1 MSAAKKASAAVP
13 TTDKPPIEREL
24 KFAQVDLDA
33 LRSRLLEVEAERL
46 GPAIFEENWLVD
58 RNGELGDRM
67 SILRVRAEEGRGAV
81 VTFKGPASFDGSTKV
96 RTELELR
103 VENAEKALAL
113 LTALGYS
120 VERRYQKLREEWRLG
135 TETICLDHTPIGD
148 FVEFEGDR
156 AEAVAKRCGFDQAKA
171 LRKSYLMLYAEYL
184 ASHPEAPFD
193 MVFADDDS
201 K

>member
-1 MSAAKKASAAVP
+1 MTIKR
-13 TTDKPPIEREL
+13 DKPPIEREL

-46 GPAIFEENWLVD
+46 GPAIFEENWLLD
-58 RNGELGDRM
+58 RDGELGDRY
-67 SILRVRAEEGRGAV
+67 SIFRVRAEEGRGAV
-81 VTFKGPASFDGSTKV
+81 LTFKGPAAFDGPTKV
-96 RTELELR
+96 RSELEVR
-103 VENAEKALAL
+103 IEDAGKALELFA
-113 LTALGYS
+113 ALGYK

-156 AEAVAKRCGFDQAKA
+156 AEAVAKRCGFDPATA
-171 LRKSYLMLYAEYL
+171 LRKSYLMLYAEHL
-184 ASHPEAPFD
+184 VRHPEAPFD
-193 MVFADDDS
+193 MLFPAGEQ

>member
-1 MSAAKKASAAVP
+1 MTGKHE
-13 TTDKPPIEREL
+13 KPPVEREM

-33 LRSRLLEVEAERL
+33 LRTRLLELEAERL

-58 RNGELGDRM
+58 RDGELGDRY

-81 VTFKGPASFDGSTKV
+81 VTFKGPAAFDGPVKE
-96 RTELELR
+96 RAELELR
-103 VENAEKALAL
+103 VESAPKALEL
-113 LTALGYS
+113 FEALGYK

-148 FVEFEGDR
+148 FVEFEGAR
-156 AEAVAKRCGFDQAKA
+156 AEAVAKRCGFDLATA

-184 ASHPEAPFD
+184 VRHPDAPFD
-193 MVFADDDS
+193 MVFPDTET